1 MYWAYLLGTVLGSED
16 NRPQSGRLCLASCR
30 SCFMNLCLSR
40 TMSWC
45 PGDRGILGGAQEEL
59 RACKCIYSFLPH
71 NGPFSSTTTWALCGF
86 QPITCSLCIVKN
98 NSLGVGRNQFIT
110 PERMVCCT
118 RSSGEGSWSVS
129 YSYLFLS
136 FLFPCALSLLSS
148 LLTHG
153 FHLSHAPSFSWSPP
167 VPHFP

>member
-30 SCFMNLCLSR
+30 SCFMNLW

-59 RACKCIYSFLPH
+59 RSCKCIYSFLPH

-86 QPITCSLCIVKN
+86 QPIICSLCIVKN
-98 NSLGVGRNQFIT
+98 NSLGVGRNQLIT
-110 PERMVCCT
+110 PDLWKDGLLYWVLRRGKLKCV
-118 RSSGEGSWSVS
+118 
-129 YSYLFLS
+129 LFLPILS
-136 FLFPCALSLLSS
+136 FLFPCALSLPSS